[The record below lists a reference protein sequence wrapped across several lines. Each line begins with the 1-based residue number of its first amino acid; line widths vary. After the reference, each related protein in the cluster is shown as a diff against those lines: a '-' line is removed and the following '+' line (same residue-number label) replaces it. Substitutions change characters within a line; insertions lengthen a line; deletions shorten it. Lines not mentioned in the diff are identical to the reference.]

1 MVDPERNAELLGLD
15 LIGFRFRNTI
25 IEKCCL
31 PRLSLCGE
39 ANVPGRDVR

>member
-1 MVDPERNAELLGLD
+1 MVDPERSAELLGLD

-25 IEKCCL
+25 IEKSCL
-31 PRLSLCGE
+31 PGLSPCSE